1 MENYRKTRTVE
12 LPCPPPFTGL
22 PPETPE
28 VKVKDGSKIRN
39 LMGFAIGR
47 MESDTAR
54 HILFSGTGKAV
65 AKTIS
70 CVEIMKRR
78 VKGLHQL
85 TRLLYRHIEEHWEPL
100 VPEAGLDTL
109 TVKRNVPAI
118 WVLLSKD
125 PLDTAE
131 PGYQA
136 PGCFDKLWA
145 QAVDGEAGQ
154 QGQRR
159 KRQGGGTGGGG
170 GRGKGG
176 KSSTPNRGSQRNAL
190 KSPQSGGAPQE

>member
-1 MENYRKTRTVE
+1 MENYRKARTVE

-22 PPETPE
+22 PPDTPE

-47 MESDTAR
+47 MESEAAR

-70 CVEIMKRR
+70 CVEILKRR

-109 TVKRNVPAI
+109 TVKKNVPVI

-125 PLDTAE
+125 PLDMAE

-136 PGCFDKLWA
+136 PGCFDTLWA
-145 QAVDGEAGQ
+145 QAVEGEAGQ
-154 QGQRR
+154 QGR
-159 KRQGGGTGGGG
+159 KRQGGGGG

-176 KSSTPNRGSQRNAL
+176 KSSTPNRGSQREAL
-190 KSPQSGGAPQE
+190 KRHQSGGTL